1 MANLVVDIIEAKNNE
16 PKLAFTKT
24 KDESGKRSSSFK
36 VTMGIMPD
44 YLYQEGGIRL
54 DGVTDGKSAA
64 AAGLKAGDILLKVG
78 STDIKD
84 MNSYMEVLG
93 KHEKGDKVDVVIKR
107 DGKMMT
113 LALLF

>member
-1 MANLVVDIIEAKNNE
+1 
-16 PKLAFTKT
+16 
-24 KDESGKRSSSFK
+24 
-36 VTMGIMPD
+36 MGIMPD

-54 DGVTDGKSAA
+54 DGVTDGKPAA